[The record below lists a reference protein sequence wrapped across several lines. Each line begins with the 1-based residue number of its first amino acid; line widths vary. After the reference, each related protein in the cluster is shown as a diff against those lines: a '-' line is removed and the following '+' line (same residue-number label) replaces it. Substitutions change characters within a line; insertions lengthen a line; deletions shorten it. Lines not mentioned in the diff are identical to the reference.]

1 MKPIF
6 LDVKKSS
13 NTNYIQQM
21 DYPIMALVF
30 LLSGIGIF
38 VLSSALM
45 SFDEGTS
52 MFVKQLIF
60 MFVGFLI
67 AILLARFDYA
77 DYKVLGF
84 LLYVTSTLLL
94 IMVKINPDTLNG
106 SSSWL
111 KLPFIGRFQPSEIA
125 KITFIMV
132 VAVFLARIKEG
143 EGKALSNLLKLLVYA
158 AIPILLIIDQP
169 DYGTAMVF
177 VFIIITMLYVF
188 GVKLRYFLFAIV
200 GTIPI
205 LFGIWTFLLSPLRKQ
220 RIWSFLNPT
229 SVSEDAAYQ
238 ITRAKT
244 AIGSGGFSG
253 KGIFNG
259 PQNIKGVVPIKESD
273 FIFTVS
279 GEELGFVGS
288 ALIIVLFILLLLRC
302 IYIAQHSRDTYGTLL
317 VAGITGMLGF
327 HVIENIGMNLALLP
341 ITGIPL
347 PFFSLGNS
355 SMLTVFIAVGI
366 ILSVSIRRRKDV
378 N

>member
-13 NTNYIQQM
+13 NTNYIRQM

-30 LLSGIGIF
+30 LLSGIGIT
-38 VLSSALM
+38 VLSSALL

-52 MFVKQLIF
+52 MFIKQLTF
-60 MFVGFLI
+60 MFVGFVV

-94 IMVKINPDTLNG
+94 ILVKISPDTLNG

-111 KLPFIGRFQPSEIA
+111 KLPIIGRFQPSEIA

-143 EGKALSNLLKLLVYA
+143 EGKALSNLFKLLVYA

-188 GVKLRYFLFAIV
+188 GVKLRYFVFAIA
-200 GTIPI
+200 GAIPI

-244 AIGSGGFSG
+244 AIGSGGFTG

-273 FIFTVS
+273 FIYTVS

-288 ALIIVLFILLLLRC
+288 AIIIVLFILLLLRC

-355 SMLTVFIAVGI
+355 AMLTVFIAVGI
-366 ILSVSIRRRKDV
+366 ILSVSIRRRKDA